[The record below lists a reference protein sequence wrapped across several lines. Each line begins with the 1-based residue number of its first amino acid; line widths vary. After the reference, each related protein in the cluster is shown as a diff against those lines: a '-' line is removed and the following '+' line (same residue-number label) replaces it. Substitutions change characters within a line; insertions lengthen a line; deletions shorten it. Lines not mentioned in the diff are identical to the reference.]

1 MRVLIIA
8 DDLTGALDTAA
19 PFSSVGLKTIVAPFR
34 TDLPAAIS
42 AKPDVLAVSSG
53 SRDLPLPDA
62 LNALGALMDELQELD
77 AEIAFKKI
85 DSRLQGHPA
94 AEAMAVARHFG
105 RSTLLIAP
113 AIPELGRVVC
123 DGCVSGHAIR
133 TPIDVRSA
141 FAGTDLLLEIEDAS
155 TMREM
160 VEIARILLSGG
171 GHRLAVAASGLARAL
186 STLLAD
192 GDRQRPSS
200 PLPGPA
206 LFAIGSRDPVTSTQV
221 GRLLE
226 AASGLHAIRVVDG
239 RWREEPKP
247 AAALDILV
255 TMVDGGEA
263 RPAADAGRD
272 FADGLAKLV
281 HERFAGTLI
290 TSGGNTA
297 ADLLAAIGVG
307 PLLLQGE
314 WQPGIAIS
322 TPLAA
327 QVPFTLISKSGGV
340 GDPDCLVRLHR
351 SICSGQFP
359 IPKETPII

>member
-53 SRDLPLPDA
+53 SRDLPLPEA
-62 LNALGALMDELQELD
+62 LKAVGALMDDLLGVD
-77 AEIAFKKI
+77 AEIVFKKI

-94 AEAMAVARHFG
+94 AEAAAVARRFG
-105 RSTLLIAP
+105 RSTLWIAP
-113 AIPELGRVVC
+113 AIPELGRIVC
-123 DGCVSGHAIR
+123 GGCVSGHAIK

-141 FAGTDLLLEIEDAS
+141 FAGTGLLLEIEDAS
-155 TMREM
+155 TMGDM

-171 GHRLAVAASGLARAL
+171 GHRLVVAASGLARAL
-186 STLLAD
+186 SVHLAD

-206 LFAIGSRDPVTSTQV
+206 LLAIGSRDPVTATQIE
-221 GRLLE
+221 RLRE
-226 AASGLHAIRVVDG
+226 AASGLYSIRVVDG
-239 RWREEPKP
+239 RWREMSKP
-247 AAALDILV
+247 AAAIDVLV
-255 TMVDGGEA
+255 TTVDGGEA
-263 RPAADAGRD
+263 RCAAEAGKD
-272 FADGLAKLV
+272 FADGTSKLV
-281 HERFAGTLI
+281 REGFTGTLI
-290 TSGGNTA
+290 TSGGNTT
-297 ADLLAAIGVG
+297 ADILEAIGVG

-314 WQPGIAIS
+314 WQPGFAIS

-327 QVPFTLISKSGGV
+327 QFSFTLISKSGSF
-340 GDPDCLVRLHR
+340 GDPDCLASLHNT
-351 SICSGQFP
+351 IGSGPFP
-359 IPKETPII
+359 